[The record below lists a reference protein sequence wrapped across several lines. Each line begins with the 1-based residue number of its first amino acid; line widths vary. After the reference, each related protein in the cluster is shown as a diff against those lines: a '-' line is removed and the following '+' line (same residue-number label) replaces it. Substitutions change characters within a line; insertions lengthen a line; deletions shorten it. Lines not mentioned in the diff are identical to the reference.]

1 MPLCPT
7 LRDLRVSGASLS
19 MMILLL
25 RQECSAQM
33 SLGPKKNLEASGFL
47 SPGLPTLIFDLS
59 NFSDL
64 SNFRPRQ

>member
-1 MPLCPT
+1 
-7 LRDLRVSGASLS
+7 
-19 MMILLL
+19 
-25 RQECSAQM
+25 
-33 SLGPKKNLEASGFL
+33 LEASGFL